1 MARTTEEKAKRTRD
15 GADDAVYK
23 PARSAKKPVRTESEK
38 TESGAKNKKAAPKE
52 KSPSDKPAQRKAPRK
67 YDPLP
72 KEDTPQQRRQK
83 REKEHIAAVAKD
95 RQRAIS
101 RAGDAG
107 VTLIAL
113 LTAVFELLGLL
124 LCSFKTEGTVDMQ
137 AMKIA
142 LLVVPLGL
150 MTTLALPR
158 LLPIDALVM
167 ALTNFLC
174 GVGIVVL
181 YTVSPDRGARQAVFY
196 AAGLAVMLVMSEL
209 VFHMRHFRGLTMLG
223 MALGILALI
232 LPGLVSA
239 YNCIIMKSFFL
250 SIPESLEESARIDG
264 ATDLRI
270 FFSIILP
277 LSKATIATIALFT
290 AVGYWNDYFSTVLYI
305 RSVDKW
311 ALQAVLRNMLTNTQ
325 QAMQQAGVNV
335 MAQTNTNAQ
344 TIKAG
349 TIVVSTVPILIV
361 YPFVQ
366 KYFVKGVMIGGVKG

>member
-1 MARTTEEKAKRTRD
+1 NMEKNKIKTSTGEKIFTVFNYAFFTLLCLVMLYPFWHEIMLSFSSLEASMKGGIFLWPKGFNLDTYKSVFKNPNIYTGFRTTIIVT
-15 GADDAVYK
+15 
-23 PARSAKKPVRTESEK
+23 
-38 TESGAKNKKAAPKE
+38 
-52 KSPSDKPAQRKAPRK
+52 
-67 YDPLP
+67 
-72 KEDTPQQRRQK
+72 
-83 REKEHIAAVAKD
+83 IAGTAL
-95 RQRAIS
+95 
-101 RAGDAG
+101 G
-107 VTLIAL
+107 TL
-113 LTAVFELLGLL
+113 LTAMTAYPLSKSRLRGGKVLMTLVLFTMIFSAGMIPSFLLI
-124 LCSFKTEGTVDMQ
+124 Q
-137 AMKIA
+137 NI
-142 LLVVPLGL
+142 GL
-150 MTTLALPR
+150 M
-158 LLPIDALVM
+158 D
-167 ALTNFLC
+167 N
-174 GVGIVVL
+174 
-181 YTVSPDRGARQAVFY
+181 
-196 AAGLAVMLVMSEL
+196 
-209 VFHMRHFRGLTMLG
+209 
-223 MALGILALI
+223 ILALI